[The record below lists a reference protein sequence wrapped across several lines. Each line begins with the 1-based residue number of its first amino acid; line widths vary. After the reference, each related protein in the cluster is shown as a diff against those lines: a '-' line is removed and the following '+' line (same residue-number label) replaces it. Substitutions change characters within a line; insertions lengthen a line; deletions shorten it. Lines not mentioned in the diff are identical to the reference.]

1 MILSD
6 SAFFLA
12 MLIISVL
19 LLWVC
24 WVYDN
29 LKYEAD
35 QNERKRLAAENEQLK
50 QERDRLTD
58 KLSHSYGE
66 VTCMVRGKMYK
77 EE

>member
-35 QNERKRLAAENEQLK
+35 QNERKRLAEENEQLK

-66 VTCMVRGKMYK
+66 VTYAVRGKMYK